1 MSRSEK
7 FLEALLW
14 NSRLIVILPVIASV
28 LLAVGVLLVTTVD
41 MVRLIGDF
49 VAYALANDGRS
60 GLQTALVSSI
70 IAIVDNFLLGAV
82 LLIFGLGLY
91 ELFIG
96 KINQAEGSEFAE
108 RLLLIRSFDDLKT
121 RLGGVILLILVV
133 KGFQTALRLSY
144 TQPSDLLML
153 AIAIVLVSVALY
165 LTGRKSS
172 SELSEK

>member
-1 MSRSEK
+1 MNPIERFFEQ
-7 FLEALLW
+7 LLW
-14 NSRLIVILPVIASV
+14 NSRLIVVLPVIASV
-28 LLAVGVLLVTTVD
+28 LLAIGVLIITSLD
-41 MVRLIGDF
+41 MVRLIGEF
-49 VAYALANDGRS
+49 IAYATAADGRS
-60 GLQTALVSSI
+60 GLQTALVASI

-96 KINQAEGSEFAE
+96 KINMAEGSEFAE

-133 KGFQTALRLSY
+133 KGFQTALKLTYS
-144 TQPSDLLML
+144 QPSDLLIL
-153 AIAIVLVSVALY
+153 AVAILLISVALF

-172 SELSEK
+172 AK